1 MMTEDEL
8 KAIEVTIDFN
18 TCLKNV
24 PDEVRQHG
32 MVFGW
37 LCRQHIEDIRRL
49 IAEVRCLRAVSSNT
63 FNEDVPSAADFAEGE

>member
-1 MMTEDEL
+1 MMIEDEL
-8 KAIEVTIDFN
+8 KAIEETIDLN

-24 PDEVRQHG
+24 PDEVRQRG

-63 FNEDVPSAADFAEGE
+63 FNDAVPGACDLAHGE